1 MARRP
6 GNRVPPN
13 RVERRSAGLRPA
25 STAGG
30 GRNHV
35 PPFALT
41 GRRQGNADLRSAQRP
56 AGPRRRGPQ
65 PSEWL
70 LSRRVPRRTGWRAG
84 PGTAY
89 PRTAWSAAGAPVSDR
104 HRPPEAVETAYRR
117 LLSRDAGK
125 GTPTSGRHSGPQG
138 RGGANPNRRDGSFL
152 GAYPG
157 GQGGAQAREP
167 RTPNREK
174 ARGRPGAPV
183 FTPASRGSAKP
194 APMALRH
201 PLSEFRLRPSRMARP
216 PSLPSPRR
224 RGRRKRHPR
233 VAPGGAGPVTSRAG
247 TRGRRATSSSRRPAR
262 PI

>member
-13 RVERRSAGLRPA
+13 CVERRSAGLRPA

-30 GRNHV
+30 GRGA
-35 PPFALT
+35 PPFAQARE
-41 GRRQGNADLRSAQRP
+41 RRP
-56 AGPRRRGPQ
+56 P
-65 PSEWL
+65 
-70 LSRRVPRRTGWRAG
+70 V
-84 PGTAY
+84 GTAARRAAAA
-89 PRTAWSAAGAPVSDR
+89 PTPTVGMAPFSARTPEDRAPERRSPTGIDR
-104 HRPPEAVETAYRR
+104 REAVETAYRR

-167 RTPNREK
+167 RTANREK

-216 PSLPSPRR
+216 PSRPSPRR

-233 VAPGGAGPVTSRAG
+233 GAPGGAGPVTSRAG